1 MSGSEHVHTDPPH
14 THPLA
19 TYLANRDVPCPSC
32 GYNLRNLAAS
42 NCPECGEPLELRL
55 TPPNAL
61 NARYLACVLAMGGAW
76 SVMTT
81 ILALVTPAAVQ
92 GWTGSWNTGERFLF
106 SYYPAFITLA
116 SSVGLAL
123 LLPRRG
129 QRWFRCGPG
138 AARTMLTTL
147 CVTTSVGSVIAW
159 CVWFY
164 RVMS

>member
-1 MSGSEHVHTDPPH
+1 MPDAPGMQDDR
-14 THPLA
+14 LA
-19 TYLANRDVPCPSC
+19 SYLADRDVPCPSC

-42 NCPECGEPLELRL
+42 NCPECGEPLEVRL

-76 SVMTT
+76 SVKTT
-81 ILALVTPAAVQ
+81 IILAVVLPANAQ
-92 GWTGSWNTGERFLF
+92 GWMGSWNTGELFLYI
-106 SYYPAFITLA
+106 YYPAFIALA
-116 SSVGLAL
+116 SSIGLAL

-129 QRWFRCGPG
+129 QQWFRRGSG
-138 AARTMLTTL
+138 AARSMLTTL

-159 CVWFY
+159 WLWFY